1 MKFPRCT
8 IFLLATACLPRA
20 AVAIDPLTI
29 LANDPR
35 ISLVRHEA
43 RPVIMGQGGHQP
55 LLFCSSQ
62 GTLFCQAQL
71 DLPPFHSKPKMVYAV
86 RIGSAI
92 SRDGGGTWSGWT
104 HQKNH
109 DDVFI
114 EGGMVECADGTILL
128 LDTYVVP
135 GKAAEHGVGEL
146 WKSHDDLKTI
156 EGPFDVDFYLPKIN
170 WSGSTDDGG
179 HPHKAA
185 RLHRSIIPLPN
196 GDLITTMYSWF
207 ADDHAPCPYMP
218 TMMKCR
224 TVVVRSRDHGATWAY
239 LATVAADGAVGT
251 EGFGEPVLVRVSQ
264 GAHAGRLLC
273 LMRTG
278 RELYGSHSDDAGLTW
293 SHALPVVFPG
303 IDIYD
308 TKRWEARFADPAA
321 PGYVPSDQLIGA
333 EVDPDLIEMKNGLL
347 VCSVGI
353 RIPEKKCF
361 QNWRAPENGDVLAF
375 SADGGDTWSHVVR
388 FRSGQPTTHYTALRE
403 IAPDVL
409 YVAYD
414 DSVWSKPVPGGTL
427 GFRLDVHLAH

>member
-1 MKFPRCT
+1 
-8 IFLLATACLPRA
+8 
-20 AVAIDPLTI
+20 
-29 LANDPR
+29 
-35 ISLVRHEA
+35 
-43 RPVIMGQGGHQP
+43 
-55 LLFCSSQ
+55 
-62 GTLFCQAQL
+62 
-71 DLPPFHSKPKMVYAV
+71 
-86 RIGSAI
+86 
-92 SRDGGGTWSGWT
+92 
-104 HQKNH
+104 
-109 DDVFI
+109 
-114 EGGMVECADGTILL
+114 
-128 LDTYVVP
+128 
-135 GKAAEHGVGEL
+135 
-146 WKSHDDLKTI
+146 
-156 EGPFDVDFYLPKIN
+156 
-170 WSGSTDDGG
+170 
-179 HPHKAA
+179 
-185 RLHRSIIPLPN
+185 
-196 GDLITTMYSWF
+196 
-207 ADDHAPCPYMP
+207 
-218 TMMKCR
+218 
-224 TVVVRSRDHGATWAY
+224 
-239 LATVAADGAVGT
+239 
-251 EGFGEPVLVRVSQ
+251 
-264 GAHAGRLLC
+264 
-273 LMRTG
+273 MRTG